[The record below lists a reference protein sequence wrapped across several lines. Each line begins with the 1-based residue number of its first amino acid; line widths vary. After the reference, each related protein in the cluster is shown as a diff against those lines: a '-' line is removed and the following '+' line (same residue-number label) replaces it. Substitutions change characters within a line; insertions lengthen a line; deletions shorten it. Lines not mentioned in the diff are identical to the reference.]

1 MATTRTPG
9 KVRCPACGAKNDGIR
24 CRICGADLRDDVE
37 RPLTQPV
44 PGSAQMR
51 SARLSGIF
59 LIAIGGVL
67 LIGLLALVLGVVSGP
82 RWLTTIRNK
91 IPLISQES
99 EDGWTSFTEPE
110 ARFAAEMPVDRE
122 KVTVPLGASLTGQAD
137 QWKAGLGGTSTVPDT
152 VLTIT
157 WAPVAPVTD
166 DSIEA
171 TLTSTAEQWGA
182 ELGGRVE
189 TNEEMTF
196 QGLPA
201 RRVKVTRLEQGDEV
215 ASVDAIVVRR
225 REQLVIIASRSVY
238 PDHPQ
243 FSRLANGFSFL

>member
-9 KVRCPACGAKNDGIR
+9 KVRCPSCGAKNDGIR

-37 RPLTQPV
+37 RPLTQPT
-44 PGSAQMR
+44 PGSAQIR
-51 SARLSGIF
+51 SARLSGVF
-59 LIAIGGVL
+59 LVAIGGVV
-67 LIGLLALVLGVVSGP
+67 LLAVLALLLGVVEGP
-82 RWLTTIRNK
+82 QWLTTIRNK

-122 KVTVPLGASLTGQAD
+122 RVVVASSASLTGQAEE
-137 QWKAGLGGTSTVPDT
+137 WRAGLGGTSTVPDT

-157 WAPVAPVTD
+157 WAPVAAVTED
-166 DSIEA
+166 ELEA
-171 TLTSTAEQWGA
+171 TLTSTAEQWGT

-201 RRVKVTRLEQGDEV
+201 RRVEVTRLEQGDE
-215 ASVDAIVVRR
+215 AATVDAIIVRR

>member
-9 KVRCPACGAKNDGIR
+9 KVRCPSCGAKNDGIR

-37 RPLTQPV
+37 RPLTQPT
-44 PGSAQMR
+44 PGSAQIR
-51 SARLSGIF
+51 SARLSG
-59 LIAIGGVL
+59 VL
-67 LIGLLALVLGVVSGP
+67 LAVLALLLGVVEGP
-82 RWLTTIRNK
+82 QWLTTIRNK

-122 KVTVPLGASLTGQAD
+122 RVVVASSASLTGQAEE
-137 QWKAGLGGTSTVPDT
+137 WRAGLGGTSTVPDT

-157 WAPVAPVTD
+157 WAPVAAVTED
-166 DSIEA
+166 ELEA
-171 TLTSTAEQWGA
+171 TLTSTAEQWGT

-201 RRVKVTRLEQGDEV
+201 RRVEVTRLEQGDE
-215 ASVDAIVVRR
+215 AATVDAIIVRR

>member
-9 KVRCPACGAKNDGIR
+9 KVRCPSCGAKNDGIR
-24 CRICGADLRDDVE
+24 CSICGADLRDDVE
-37 RPLTQPV
+37 RPLTQPT
-44 PGSAQMR
+44 PGSAQIR
-51 SARLSGIF
+51 SARLSGVF
-59 LIAIGGVL
+59 LVAIGGVV
-67 LIGLLALVLGVVSGP
+67 LLAVLALLLGVVEGP
-82 RWLTTIRNK
+82 QWLTTIRNK

-122 KVTVPLGASLTGQAD
+122 REVVASSASLTGQAEE
-137 QWKAGLGGTSTVPDT
+137 WRAGLGGTSTVPDT

-157 WAPVAPVTD
+157 WAPVAAVTED
-166 DSIEA
+166 ELEA
-171 TLTSTAEQWGA
+171 TLTSTAEQWGT

-201 RRVKVTRLEQGDEV
+201 RRVEVTRLEQGDE
-215 ASVDAIVVRR
+215 AATVDAIIVRR

>member
-24 CRICGADLRDDVE
+24 CRICGTDLRDDVE
-37 RPLTQPV
+37 RPLTQPT
-44 PGSAQMR
+44 PGSAQLR
-51 SARLSGIF
+51 SARLSGVF
-59 LIAIGGVL
+59 LIAIGGVV
-67 LIGLLALVLGVVSGP
+67 LIGVLALLFGVVEGP
-82 RWLTTIRNK
+82 QWLTTIRNK

-110 ARFAAEMPVDRE
+110 DRFAAEMPVDRE
-122 KVTVPLGASLTGQAD
+122 REVVALGASTTGQAE
-137 QWKAGLGGTSTVPDT
+137 QWRAGLGGTSTVPDT

-157 WAPVAPVTD
+157 WAPVPPVTED
-166 DSIEA
+166 DVEA
-171 TLTSTAEQWGA
+171 SLTSTAEQWGA

-189 TNEEMTF
+189 TNDEMTF

-201 RRVKVTRLEQGDEV
+201 RRVKVTRLEQGGEV
-215 ASVDAIVVRR
+215 ASVDAIIVRR

-243 FSRLANGFSFL
+243 FSRLATGFNFL

>member
-9 KVRCPACGAKNDGIR
+9 KVRCPSCGAKNDGIR
-24 CRICGADLRDDVE
+24 CRICGTDLRDDVE
-37 RPLTQPV
+37 RPLTQPT
-44 PGSAQMR
+44 PGSAQIR
-51 SARLSGIF
+51 SARLSGVF
-59 LIAIGGVL
+59 LVAIGGVV
-67 LIGLLALVLGVVSGP
+67 LLAVLALLLGVVEGP
-82 RWLTTIRNK
+82 QWLTTIRNK

-99 EDGWTSFTEPE
+99 EDGWTSFTEPD

-122 KVTVPLGASLTGQAD
+122 RVVVASSASLTGQAEE
-137 QWKAGLGGTSTVPDT
+137 WRAGLGGTSTVPDT

-157 WAPVAPVTD
+157 WAPVAAVTED
-166 DSIEA
+166 ELEA

-189 TNEEMTF
+189 TNEEMPF

-201 RRVKVTRLEQGDEV
+201 RRVEVTRLEQGDE
-215 ASVDAIVVRR
+215 AATIDAIIVRR

>member
-9 KVRCPACGAKNDGIR
+9 KVRCPSCGAKNDTIR
-24 CRICGADLRDDVE
+24 CRICGADLREDAE
-37 RPLTQPV
+37 RPLTQPT
-44 PGSAQMR
+44 PGSAEMR
-51 SARLSGIF
+51 KARLSGIF
-59 LIAIGGVL
+59 LLAVGGVVLIAI
-67 LIGLLALVLGVVSGP
+67 LALLTGMVSGP
-82 RWLTTIRNK
+82 RWLSTFRNK

-122 KVTVPLGASLTGQAD
+122 RVTVPLGASLTGQAEE
-137 QWKAGLGGTSTVPDT
+137 WRAGLGGTSTVPDT

-157 WAPVAPVTD
+157 WASVPPVTED
-166 DSIEA
+166 NLEA
-171 TLTSTAEQWGA
+171 SLTSTAEQWGA
-182 ELGGRVE
+182 DLGGRVE

-201 RRVKVTRLEQGDEV
+201 RRVKVTRLEQGGEV
-215 ASVDAIVVRR
+215 ATVDAIIVRR
-225 REQLVIIASRSVY
+225 REQLVIMASRSVY

-243 FSRLANGFSFL
+243 FSRLANGFTFL

>member
-1 MATTRTPG
+1 MAITRTPG

-24 CRICGADLRDDVE
+24 CRICGTDLRDDVE
-37 RPLTQPV
+37 RPLTQPT
-44 PGSAQMR
+44 PGSAQLR
-51 SARLSGIF
+51 SARLSGVF
-59 LIAIGGVL
+59 LIAVGGVV
-67 LIGLLALVLGVVSGP
+67 LIGVLALLFGVVEGP
-82 RWLTTIRNK
+82 QWLTTIRNK
-91 IPLISQES
+91 IPFISQES
-99 EDGWTSFTEPE
+99 DDGWTSFTEPE
-110 ARFAAEMPVDRE
+110 ARFAAEMPIDRE
-122 KVTVPLGASLTGQAD
+122 RVSVPLGASTTGQAEE
-137 QWKAGLGGTSTVPDT
+137 WRAGLGGTSTVPDT

-157 WAPVAPVTD
+157 WATVPAVAEDNV
-166 DSIEA
+166 EA
-171 TLTSTAEQWGA
+171 SLTSTAEQWGA

-201 RRVKVTRLEQGDEV
+201 RRVEVTRLEQGGEV
-215 ASVDAIVVRR
+215 ATVDAVLVRR